1 MNADVTSE
9 SDSVSVAT
17 YVAGTP
23 CPPSTMGREV
33 RLIDIVK
40 LEVQAQMSRTLED
53 SMQVWT
59 INFYGQRAFWYDIF
73 VGLTDAFETLL
84 CQFILETFPA
94 PSFGDEYFEL
104 RGYLRHS
111 AGIPPPPQAY
121 TILLPSIKKRK
132 SCSILQKLR
141 HRIQK
146 LKPFDRSVSPR
157 TEHFIATLGTLD
169 DELTAISRQS
179 KLSQEQLSELQ
190 RSTHFDKKE
199 LQQWYK
205 GISSLFIM
213 SRIFS

>member
-1 MNADVTSE
+1 MDGDVISE
-9 SDSVSVAT
+9 SDLVSVAT
-17 YVAGTP
+17 YVAVTP
-23 CPPSTMGREV
+23 CQPSTMGREV
-33 RLIDIVK
+33 RLVDIVK
-40 LEVQAQMSRTLED
+40 LEVQAQRSGTLED

-73 VGLTDAFETLL
+73 VGLTDVFEILF

-94 PSFGDEYFEL
+94 PSFSDEYFEL

-121 TILLPSIKKRK
+121 AILLPSMKKRE

-146 LKPFDRSVSPR
+146 LNPFDRSISPQ
-157 TEHFIATLGTLD
+157 TENFVATLGNPD
-169 DELTAISRQS
+169 GELTSISRQS

-205 GISSLFIM
+205 GISSLFTYI
-213 SRIFS
+213 SYL